1 MKIEQKIVKE
11 IIPTRIPEKPIKK
24 IQEEDQEDFFEDSI
38 EEKLKNRKYNNSYQ
52 KKPQQIEEEERK
64 GFKSGLEVLKENK
77 HKPLTSSGENKAPP
91 YQYSKSRFDPAS
103 SVINHMVI
111 PQNEEF
117 KKEKEPEKKRKFQ
130 PPFLKKEGEIEKKE
144 DENKS
149 KKLKIGEKGK
159 EIKTIQDFFDGEI
172 PDEFKNLDVQMVESI
187 HNEILCHSTN
197 VKWDDISGLEF
208 AKKSIFESVIWPLRN
223 KTVFKGI
230 RSPPKGILLFGPPGT
245 GKTLIGKAIANESKA
260 TFFNISAS
268 SLMSKWIG
276 EGEKLVRTLFAV
288 AKFKQPSVI
297 FIDEIDSLLSQR
309 SEGDSD
315 NGTRRMKTEFLVH
328 LDGAGTTGEDKVLIV
343 GATNRPQEI
352 DEAVRR
358 RLVKKLYIPLPN
370 SVARKSMILTNMKDF
385 KMEMNDEELEK
396 VLKMTESYS
405 GADMKSLCTD
415 ACLNPLRELTD
426 PSEIETIDES
436 SIRPIQLKD
445 FIAALDTV
453 KPSVSDKDIKHH
465 EEWNEKFGTFKK

>member
-1 MKIEQKIVKE
+1 MRNKRYQNNNNRRK
-11 IIPTRIPEKPIKK
+11 
-24 IQEEDQEDFFEDSI
+24 QQQDS
-38 EEKLKNRKYNNSYQ
+38 
-52 KKPQQIEEEERK
+52 EEEEEEK
-64 GFKSGLEVLKENK
+64 KSGFKTGMDVLKENK
-77 HKPLTSSGENKAPP
+77 PKLGGSGGESRAPP

-111 PQNEEF
+111 QNEDSSKKE
-117 KKEKEPEKKRKFQ
+117 KEKEPEKKRKFQ
-130 PPFLKKEGEIEKKE
+130 TPFLKKEGEKDVKE
-144 DENKS
+144 EEVKP

-172 PDEFKNLDVQMVESI
+172 PDEFKNLDVQMVENI
-187 HNEILCHSTN
+187 HNEILCQNTK

-208 AKKSIFESVIWPLRN
+208 AKKSIFESVIWPMKN
-223 KTVFKGI
+223 TKVFKGI
-230 RSPPKGILLFGPPGT
+230 RAPPKGILLFGPPGT

-297 FIDEIDSLLSQR
+297 FIDEIDSLLSMR
-309 SEGDSD
+309 NEGDSD
-315 NGTRRMKTEFLVH
+315 SGTRRMKTEFLVQI
-328 LDGAGTTGEDKVLIV
+328 DGAGTSGDDRVLIV
-343 GATNRPQEI
+343 GATNRPQEL

-370 SVARKSMILTNMKDF
+370 DVARKSMINTHLKDYR
-385 KMEMNDEELEK
+385 MEITDEEIEK
-396 VLKMTESYS
+396 VLKLTEGYS

-415 ACLNPLRELTD
+415 VCLNPLREITD
-426 PSEIETIDES
+426 PSEIETLDES
-436 SIRPIQLKD
+436 EIRPIQFKD

-453 KPSVSDKDIKHH
+453 KPSVSEKDIKHH
-465 EEWNEKFGTFKK
+465 EEWNNNFGTFKK